1 MKKYILII
9 ILTLSQ
15 QSFSQ
20 NEKSKPIAIA
30 LSALFP
36 GLGEYYLSEN
46 NNWKASAFSEVA
58 IVGSYIGIKNYGN
71 DLKNDSRNF
80 AFVHSN
86 AQKNQDDLYYAR
98 IGNYSSVYRYN
109 EYTLQERNYDNL
121 YLPAENYFWNWDNE
135 TNRNEYHSL
144 RVKSDRIIE
153 NSSFLIA
160 AMFVNR
166 AISIFR
172 IIGLKDASQNEI
184 NNWSLQM
191 KSGENFQNKKHFS
204 CIF

>member
-86 AQKNQDDLYYAR
+86 AQKSR
-98 IGNYSSVYRYN
+98 
-109 EYTLQERNYDNL
+109 
-121 YLPAENYFWNWDNE
+121 
-135 TNRNEYHSL
+135 
-144 RVKSDRIIE
+144 
-153 NSSFLIA
+153 
-160 AMFVNR
+160 
-166 AISIFR
+166 
-172 IIGLKDASQNEI
+172 
-184 NNWSLQM
+184 
-191 KSGENFQNKKHFS
+191 
-204 CIF
+204 

>member
-1 MKKYILII
+1 M
-9 ILTLSQ
+9 
-15 QSFSQ
+15 
-20 NEKSKPIAIA
+20 
-30 LSALFP
+30 
-36 GLGEYYLSEN
+36 
-46 NNWKASAFSEVA
+46 
-58 IVGSYIGIKNYGN
+58 
-71 DLKNDSRNF
+71 
-80 AFVHSN
+80 H
-86 AQKNQDDLYYAR
+86 KNQDDLYYAR

-191 KSGENFQNKKHFS
+191 KSGENFQNKKTFLLYFLKHFDNV
-204 CIF
+204 